1 MSDDR
6 RGVRLRYAGE
16 CGVVNE
22 GGCDDESGAV
32 ALAESVGIDCDA
44 ALEESPAIPWTRLA
58 NCGAALSP
66 AEDGLPVLLVAIP
79 PDVAAVARS
88 N

>member
-6 RGVRLRYAGE
+6 RGARLRYAGE

-32 ALAESVGIDCDA
+32 ALAESVGTDCDA
-44 ALEESPAIPWTRLA
+44 ALGESAAIPWIR
-58 NCGAALSP
+58 
-66 AEDGLPVLLVAIP
+66 
-79 PDVAAVARS
+79 
-88 N
+88 

>member
-6 RGVRLRYAGE
+6 RGARLRHAGE

-44 ALEESPAIPWTRLA
+44 ALEESPAIPWIR
-58 NCGAALSP
+58 
-66 AEDGLPVLLVAIP
+66 
-79 PDVAAVARS
+79 
-88 N
+88 